1 MRYQMLSMTVLQ
13 KCLRTLTYIPYVMRR
28 QEYEI
33 YMQLE
38 VILELANGKNVPVKY
53 IHGLME

>member
-1 MRYQMLSMTVLQ
+1 MTVLQ